1 MQFFFYGSLMDR
13 ELLALVIGRTGDEL
27 RMEAATIHDFVRRR
41 ALNESFPVLVPH
53 PGGRVGGA
61 LVRDL
66 TAAEIAR
73 LKFYEASDYEGSE
86 YALTALQVECRG
98 ELLPAQVFLPTA
110 HIAADE
116 TVWGFDTWAAAERPL
131 FMAMVE
137 ERMSRYGSISAAE
150 NHALWPQM
158 KAEVE
163 RRFRR
168 RHESEPNV

>member
-1 MQFFFYGSLMDR
+1 MQFFFYGVLMDR
-13 ELLALVIGRTGDEL
+13 ELLALVISRPADDI
-27 RMEAATIHDFVRRR
+27 RMEAATIHDFVQRQ
-41 ALNESFPVLVPH
+41 APNESYPILVPH
-53 PGGRVGGA
+53 PGGRVEGT
-61 LVRDL
+61 LVTNL
-66 TAAEIAR
+66 TAADIAR
-73 LKFYEASDYEGSE
+73 LQFYEASDYEGSE
-86 YALTALQVECRG
+86 YALTTLPVECRG
-98 ELLPAQVFLPTA
+98 ELLSAQVFFPTV

-116 TVWGFDTWAAAERPL
+116 TVWDFDTWAAAERPL
-131 FMAMVE
+131 FIATVE